1 MSTGRWLTGGGASVV
16 LVLTGLW
23 AAGPGRIDR
32 HMWGEVRP
40 VIEARLVAD
49 ERGGGYGETVPALR
63 ARWFCAAEPRD
74 LDERDGV
81 VRAGVT
87 TRCTEFGVRD
97 GTLVECS
104 GDEVPQV
111 VRLKRDAAADGG
123 FRVVSRQEA
132 PDGEGY
138 GAWVADHFG
147 PLSEPG
153 PADTVPS
160 AGLEKAARAHFH
172 LPASAPVGDC

>member
-1 MSTGRWLTGGGASVV
+1 MSTSRWLTGGGASVV

-23 AAGPGRIDR
+23 AAGPGRMDR
-32 HMWGEVRP
+32 HLWDEVRP

-49 ERGGGYGETVPALR
+49 ERGSGYGETVPALR
-63 ARWFCAAEPRD
+63 ARWFCGAEPRD

-87 TRCTEFGVRD
+87 TRCAEYGVRR

-111 VRLKRDAAADGG
+111 VRLERDAAAPGG
-123 FRVVSRQEA
+123 FRVVSREEA
-132 PDGEGY
+132 PDGEGG
-138 GAWVADHFG
+138 GAWVASHFG

-153 PADTVPS
+153 PGDVVPS
-160 AGLEKAARAHFH
+160 DVLEEAARAHFH
-172 LPASAPVGDC
+172 LPADAPVADC